1 MTLASYSDSAGNWI
15 RIDHGNGICTTYM
28 HCSELYVTRGQVV
41 NQGDIIAAVGST
53 GHSTGPHLDFRVEV
67 DGVPQNPLDY
77 VTPG

>member
-1 MTLASYSDSAGNWI
+1 
-15 RIDHGNGICTTYM
+15 M

>member
-1 MTLASYSDSAGNWI
+1 MTL
-15 RIDHGNGICTTYM
+15 
-28 HCSELYVTRGQVV
+28 GQVV

-53 GHSTGPHLDFRVEV
+53 GHSTGPHLDFRVVV